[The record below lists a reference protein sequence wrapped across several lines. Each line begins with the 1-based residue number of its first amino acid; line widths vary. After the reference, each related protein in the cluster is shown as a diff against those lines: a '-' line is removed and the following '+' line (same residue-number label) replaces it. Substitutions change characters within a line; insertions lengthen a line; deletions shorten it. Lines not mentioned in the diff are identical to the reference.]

1 MVKLEDKG
9 IPKIRG
15 LGGVFNHHKNLA
27 SVYLFRFTK
36 CMTCIIENVMPIALK
51 TCPSYD
57 FYARESL
64 GGQTY
69 TSKPQGFTLD
79 LWV

>member
-1 MVKLEDKG
+1 MVKLEGKG

-15 LGGVFNHHKNLA
+15 LGGVLNHHKNLA
-27 SVYLFRFTK
+27 SMYLFKCTK
-36 CMTCIIENVMPIALK
+36 CITCIIENVMPITLAH
-51 TCPSYD
+51 D

-64 GGQTY
+64 SSHAY
-69 TSKPQGFTLD
+69 TSKPQGFALD